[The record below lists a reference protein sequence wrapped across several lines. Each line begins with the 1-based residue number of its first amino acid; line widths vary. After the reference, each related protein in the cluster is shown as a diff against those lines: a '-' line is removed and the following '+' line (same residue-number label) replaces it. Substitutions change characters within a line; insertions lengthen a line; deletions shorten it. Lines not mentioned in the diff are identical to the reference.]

1 MASIQRRGEQSFLIQ
16 FMDKNGR
23 KRGISVSKIDED
35 SANDIMRRVEKINA
49 ANRAGR
55 PFDRITEAWL
65 KEQGDVMLKK
75 LAKVDLIERSDTA
88 TIGDFIDE
96 HFKSMVGRSGK
107 GWKPQTLVRHEITK
121 GHLLGFFKPSTPLT
135 SITEADADAFARHL
149 QNDVPT
155 MKSNS
160 TRYKH
165 LSNVKTY
172 FRSAVRHRLIAV
184 NPFETVKLPKRSKK
198 RFYFVTPEEADAVLQ
213 ACPTTQWKLVFAL
226 ARFGGL
232 RMPSEIEKLTW
243 GDIKWSE
250 GVFLVRSPK
259 TEHHEG
265 KDKRFVP
272 LFPELVDLLNDD
284 WESLTDKQR
293 QNKDKTFVVRV
304 ARKDGVLSGAYLR
317 KRVLQIVENAGIK
330 PWVKLFQNCR
340 STRQTELTRSRQLS
354 PHEVC
359 DIMGNSEKIA
369 EEHYLQVTP
378 EARRIAAKIVT
389 SPATQQKHQPQH
401 QPEEL
406 TDEKVMLKMMTQI
419 EEVLGDDKQ
428 ETINELRKLLLI
440 SESSSDCLTT
450 PNEHISRVGVEP
462 YLPSLKDW

>member
-35 SANDIMRRVEKINA
+35 SANDIMRRVEKLNA

-88 TIGDFIDE
+88 TVGEFIDE
-96 HFKSMVGRSGK
+96 HFKAMVGRSGK

-232 RMPSEIEKLTW
+232 RMPSELERLTW

-250 GVFLVRSPK
+250 GVLLVHSPK

-272 LFPELVDLLNDD
+272 LFPELVDLLNED
-284 WESLTDKQR
+284 WESLTDEQR
-293 QNKDKTFVVRV
+293 QNKDQTFVVRV
-304 ARKDGVLSGAYLR
+304 ARKKGELSAAYLR
-317 KRVLQIVENAGIK
+317 KRIRAIVENAGIK

-340 STRQTELTRSRQLS
+340 STRQTELTKIL
-354 PHEVC
+354 PAHEVC

-369 EEHYLQVTP
+369 EEHYLQVTS
-378 EARRIAAKIVT
+378 ESRRQAAAIVT
-389 SPATQQKHQPQH
+389 SPATQLKHQPQH

-406 TDEKVMLKMMTQI
+406 TDEKVMLKLMTQI
-419 EEVLGDDKQ
+419 EEVLGDDRQ
-428 ETINELRKLLLI
+428 ATIDELRKLLVI
-440 SESSSDCLTT
+440 TDSSNDCLTS
-450 PNEHISRVGVEP
+450 PNDLMTRVGVEP
-462 YLPSLKDW
+462 YLPGLKDR